1 MAIPDFTDVP
11 VLVTGGGGFIG
22 SNLVDELLARGA
34 RVRVLDNFATGR
46 RDNLAHCADR
56 IDLVEGD
63 IRDYETC
70 EGTSRDQRFVFHQ
83 AALGSVPR
91 SMEDPATTLDVN
103 TQGTANMLAAARKT
117 GVERFIFASSSSVY
131 GDSDRLPK
139 KEGEEGAALSPYATS
154 KRLCEELA
162 ETFHRC
168 YGLSWVGLRYFNI
181 YGPRQDPAGP
191 YAAVIPRFFDA
202 CLENR
207 APVIFGDGDQ
217 SRDFTYVTDASRA
230 NLLAAGAAPEA
241 CNRAYNV
248 AAGDRTSVKDL
259 AELVQQAV
267 GSDAT
272 PIHEPPRAGDVKHSL
287 ADLEDVSSLLHY
299 EAETSLRDGLRSSL
313 PYYRSLQS

>member
-1 MAIPDFTDVP
+1 MAIPDFAAVP

-46 RDNLAHCADR
+46 RENLAHCAEE
-56 IDLVEGD
+56 IELIEGD
-63 IRDYETC
+63 IRDREIC
-70 EGTSRDQRFVFHQ
+70 EKASRGQRFVFHQ

-103 TQGTANMLAAARKT
+103 TQGTANMLAAARET

-162 ETFHRC
+162 ETFFRC

-202 CLENR
+202 FLVSR
-207 APVIFGDGDQ
+207 SPVIFGDGEQ
-217 SRDFTYVTDASRA
+217 SRDFTYVTDAARA
-230 NLLAAGAAPEA
+230 NLLAAGAPPEA

-248 AAGDRTSVKDL
+248 AAGDRTTVKDL
-259 AELVQQAV
+259 AELVRQAV

-287 ADLEDVSSLLHY
+287 ADLEDASSLLQY
-299 EAETSLRDGLRSSL
+299 DAETSLRDGLHSSL
-313 PYYRSLQS
+313 PYYRSLQG